1 MSSDRASLATPS
13 RRTLFSLA
21 GVGLSA
27 GLLAACGDS
36 GTAGEADT
44 PVVVT
49 GCYPM
54 EYLVAQVAGDAVS
67 ITQLAKPGADAH
79 GVELSVQQTLEIQGA
94 ALVVQIPG
102 LQTAL
107 DDAIASEDGD
117 NVLDVSTVV
126 TQLGSD
132 GEDAHSHAE
141 EEGEEEHDHEAG
153 ADDPHLWHDPVRMAD
168 IGDAIAERL
177 GEVLPDSAGTF
188 TENAATLR
196 TTLEELDAELAED
209 FGAVD
214 GSRTFITSHTAFGY
228 LAERYDLRQV
238 GITGVDP
245 ETEPSPSRLLELEQV
260 VEDEGVSTIFF
271 ETTASP
277 EVAQTLADNVGVEA
291 AELDNLETQLRE
303 DADYPQVMRE
313 NAAALLESWA

>member
-21 GVGLSA
+21 GVGLGA
-27 GLLAACGDS
+27 GLLAACGDG

-79 GVELSVQQTLEIQGA
+79 GVELSVQQTLEIQEA

-132 GEDAHSHAE
+132 
-141 EEGEEEHDHEAG
+141 GEEEHDHEAG

-196 TTLEELDAELAED
+196 TTLEELNAELAED

-277 EVAQTLADNVGVEA
+277 EVAQTLAENVGIEA
-291 AELDNLETQLRE
+291 AELDNLETQLSE

>member
-21 GVGLSA
+21 GVGLGA
-27 GLLAACGDS
+27 GLLAACGDG

-79 GVELSVQQTLEIQGA
+79 GVELSVQQTLEIQEA

-132 GEDAHSHAE
+132 GEDAHSHA
-141 EEGEEEHDHEAG
+141 EEEHDHEAG

-277 EVAQTLADNVGVEA
+277 EVAQTLAENVGVEA
-291 AELDNLETQLRE
+291 SELDNLETQLSE

>member
-21 GVGLSA
+21 GVGLGA
-27 GLLAACGDS
+27 GLLAACGDG

-79 GVELSVQQTLEIQGA
+79 GVELSVQQTLEIQEA

-132 GEDAHSHAE
+132 
-141 EEGEEEHDHEAG
+141 GEEEHDHEAG

-277 EVAQTLADNVGVEA
+277 EVAQTLAENVGIEA
-291 AELDNLETQLRE
+291 AELDNLETQLSE

>member
-27 GLLAACGDS
+27 GLLAACGDG

-79 GVELSVQQTLEIQGA
+79 GVELSVQQTLEIQEA

-141 EEGEEEHDHEAG
+141 EEDEEEHDHEAG

-238 GITGVDP
+238 GISGVDP

-291 AELDNLETQLRE
+291 AELDNLETQLSE

>member
-1 MSSDRASLATPS
+1 MSSDRASLAAPS

-21 GVGLSA
+21 GVGLGA
-27 GLLAACGDS
+27 GLLAACGD
-36 GTAGEADT
+36 GGAAGEADT
-44 PVVVT
+44 PVVVA

-54 EYLVAQVAGDAVS
+54 EYLVALVAGDAVS

-79 GVELSVQQTLEIQGA
+79 GVELSVQQTLEIQEA

-126 TQLGSD
+126 TLLGSD

-141 EEGEEEHDHEAG
+141 EEDEEEHDHEAG

-188 TENAATLR
+188 TENAAALR
-196 TTLEELDAELAED
+196 TILEELDAELAED

-228 LAERYDLRQV
+228 LAERYDLSQV

-277 EVAQTLADNVGVEA
+277 EVAQTLAENVGVEA
-291 AELDNLETQLRE
+291 SELDNLETQLRE

>member
-21 GVGLSA
+21 GVGLGA
-27 GLLAACGDS
+27 GLLAACGD
-36 GTAGEADT
+36 GGAAGEADT

-79 GVELSVQQTLEIQGA
+79 GVELSVQQTLEIQEA

-141 EEGEEEHDHEAG
+141 EEHDHEAG

-177 GEVLPDSAGTF
+177 GEVLPDSAGIF
-188 TENAATLR
+188 TENAAALR
-196 TTLEELDAELAED
+196 TILEELDAELAED

-228 LAERYDLRQV
+228 LAERYDLSQV

-277 EVAQTLADNVGVEA
+277 EVAQTLAENVGVEA
-291 AELDNLETQLRE
+291 SELDNLETQLRE

>member
-21 GVGLSA
+21 GVGLGA
-27 GLLAACGDS
+27 GLLAACGDG

-79 GVELSVQQTLEIQGA
+79 GVELSVQQTLEIQEA

-132 GEDAHSHAE
+132 
-141 EEGEEEHDHEAG
+141 GEEEHDHEAG

-277 EVAQTLADNVGVEA
+277 EVAQTLAENVGVEA
-291 AELDNLETQLRE
+291 SELDNLETQLSE

>member
-27 GLLAACGDS
+27 GLLAACGDG

-79 GVELSVQQTLEIQGA
+79 GVELSVQQTLEIQEA

-132 GEDAHSHAE
+132 
-141 EEGEEEHDHEAG
+141 GEEEHDHEAG

-277 EVAQTLADNVGVEA
+277 EVAQTLAENVGIEA
-291 AELDNLETQLRE
+291 AELDNLETQLSE

>member
-27 GLLAACGDS
+27 GLLAACGDG

-79 GVELSVQQTLEIQGA
+79 GVELSVQQTLEIQEA

-132 GEDAHSHAE
+132 
-141 EEGEEEHDHEAG
+141 GEEEHDHEAG

-277 EVAQTLADNVGVEA
+277 EVAQTLAENVGVEA
-291 AELDNLETQLRE
+291 SELDNLETQLSE

>member
-21 GVGLSA
+21 GVGLGA
-27 GLLAACGDS
+27 GLLAACGDG

-79 GVELSVQQTLEIQGA
+79 GVELSVQQTLEIQEA

-132 GEDAHSHAE
+132 
-141 EEGEEEHDHEAG
+141 GEEEHDHEAG

-277 EVAQTLADNVGVEA
+277 EVAQTLAENVGVEA
-291 AELDNLETQLRE
+291 SELDNLETQLRE

>member
-21 GVGLSA
+21 GVGLGA
-27 GLLAACGDS
+27 GLLAACGDG

-79 GVELSVQQTLEIQGA
+79 GVELSVQQTLEIQEA

-132 GEDAHSHAE
+132 GEDAHSHA
-141 EEGEEEHDHEAG
+141 EEEHDHEAG

-277 EVAQTLADNVGVEA
+277 EVAQTLAENVGIEA
-291 AELDNLETQLRE
+291 AELDNLETQLSE

>member
-21 GVGLSA
+21 GVGLGA
-27 GLLAACGDS
+27 GLLAACGDG

-79 GVELSVQQTLEIQGA
+79 GVELSVQQTLEIQEA

-132 GEDAHSHAE
+132 
-141 EEGEEEHDHEAG
+141 GEEEHDHEAG

-228 LAERYDLRQV
+228 LAERYDLSQV

-277 EVAQTLADNVGVEA
+277 EVAQTLAENVGIEA
-291 AELDNLETQLRE
+291 AELDNLETQLSE